1 MEITDTSRLVETGK
15 YENDMGNFVKNLRYS
30 YGKMFV
36 IDDGAENIKITN
48 DITSYWL
55 MDVENLVPHL
65 EEQYGI
71 KVEERDNKDCKI
83 IYISEP

>member
-1 MEITDTSRLVETGK
+1 
-15 YENDMGNFVKNLRYS
+15 MGNFVRNLRYA

-36 IDDGAENIKITN
+36 IDDGAEDIKITN
-48 DITSYWL
+48 TKTSYWL
-55 MDVENLVPHL
+55 IDMENLVPHL

-71 KVEERDNKDCKI
+71 KVEERDNQDCKI